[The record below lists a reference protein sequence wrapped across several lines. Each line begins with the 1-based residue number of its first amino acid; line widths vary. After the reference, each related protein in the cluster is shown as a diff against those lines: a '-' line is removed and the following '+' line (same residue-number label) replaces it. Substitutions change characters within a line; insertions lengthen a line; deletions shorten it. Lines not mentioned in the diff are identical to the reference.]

1 MERNTENEIQDL
13 ESKESKWPWDT
24 GIFPIIYQFITR
36 LWQVQKRVG
45 GAAVDVLPSHV
56 ECYRYPCELG
66 ILAIQ
71 KAKQKVEKANSWQ
84 REKSLPVFTDHLSL
98 VRMKESVID
107 FFFFTVLSWQWWE
120 SDLEKTPKQALKGLL
135 LCHFTLTPPT
145 SSKLPGSLASVRH
158 FRFIVEGKQHVT
170 SCKLLQVSREGS

>member
-45 GAAVDVLPSHV
+45 GAAVDILPSHV

-107 FFFFTVLSWQWWE
+107 FFLLFYLDNDE
-120 SDLEKTPKQALKGLL
+120 SLTLRRLQSKHSKDYYCAILL
-135 LCHFTLTPPT
+135 LHHQLHQNYLGVLLLSDT
-145 SSKLPGSLASVRH
+145 SDSSL
-158 FRFIVEGKQHVT
+158 K
-170 SCKLLQVSREGS
+170 VSSMWLHANFYK

>member
-1 MERNTENEIQDL
+1 VERNTENEIQDL

-45 GAAVDVLPSHV
+45 GAAVDILPSHV
-56 ECYRYPCELG
+56 ECYRYPCEQG

-84 REKSLPVFTDHLSL
+84 RENSLPDFTDHLTL

-107 FFFFTVLSWQWWE
+107 FFFFYCSILTMMRVWPWEDSKASTQRIITVPFYSYTTNFIKITWE
-120 SDLEKTPKQALKGLL
+120 SCFCQ
-135 LCHFTLTPPT
+135 TLQIH
-145 SSKLPGSLASVRH
+145 RW
-158 FRFIVEGKQHVT
+158 R
-170 SCKLLQVSREGS
+170 